1 MKKNV
6 PLEQSSSDENIKK
19 DSKAKSRDERKNIDK
34 DSYKNSKKEFND
46 DIYEEDYDEMDEEFD
61 EMDEDFYEDEEDFDE
76 TIEEVH
82 KDNETHNDTKD
93 DKDNDDENLSE
104 IDKLYGEGDPKELSI
119 IDHLDELRS
128 HIVIIILALIIS
140 GGCVYA
146 FSPDIIAYFKTH
158 YCEGI
163 EKLYFMKPLDYFFTR
178 IKVSLIMGA
187 LITSPIII
195 NQMWKFISP
204 ALFRHEK
211 RFISRFSILS
221 TIFFLLGAWA
231 ALEGVYPMV
240 MDFVLGMA
248 TEEIQPMLTIQSVIN
263 LAGMLMLG
271 FGCMAQLPIV
281 IFILISSGLVEAS
294 TISHFR
300 PHTYVG
306 ILVLSAILTPPD
318 VISQLAMGLPSFIL
332 FELGLLVAKI
342 ATRKKNKIKK

>member
-1 MKKNV
+1 MKKDIQ
-6 PLEQSSSDENIKK
+6 LEESSSEAILNEKNLPECKVIDDVNKKSDDKQSDEI
-19 DSKAKSRDERKNIDK
+19 DELDEI
-34 DSYKNSKKEFND
+34 YD
-46 DIYEEDYDEMDEEFD
+46 DELDEIHE
-61 EMDEDFYEDEEDFDE
+61 EDEE
-76 TIEEVH
+76 IY
-82 KDNETHNDTKD
+82 
-93 DKDNDDENLSE
+93 DDEFEESNEDELDELEDLSE

-119 IDHLDELRS
+119 IDHLDEMRS
-128 HIVIIILALIIS
+128 HIMIILLALFIS
-140 GGCVYA
+140 GASVYA
-146 FSPDIIAYFKTH
+146 FSPTIISYFKSH
-158 YCEGI
+158 YCIGI

-195 NQMWKFISP
+195 NQVWKFISP
-204 ALFRHEK
+204 ALFKHEK
-211 RFISRFSILS
+211 RFVSRFSFIS

-240 MDFVLGMA
+240 MKFVLSMA
-248 TEEIQPMLTIQSVIN
+248 SEEVQPMLTVQSVIN

-271 FGCMAQLPIV
+271 FGCMAQMPIV

-332 FELGLLVAKI
+332 FELGLLFAKI
-342 ATRKKNKIKK
+342 ATRNKNKKKKN